1 MNTPAQN
8 AIARPY
14 GDGATQSSLRI
25 LCIDDEPAI
34 RLSIQVFLEDHG
46 HTVTTALNG
55 LEGLK
60 AIESQ
65 EFDCILLD
73 LAMPGISG
81 LEVLNKV
88 KEMRPNLPV
97 IVVSGTGS
105 IPDVINAL
113 RLGAWDFIT
122 KPIEDM
128 AILLYAMDRAMERA
142 RLIRENQLHNERLET
157 LVKERTR
164 DLRSEIAER
173 LAVEKA
179 LRASLA
185 EKEVLLR
192 EVHHRV
198 KNNLQIVSSLL
209 SLQAAKSDHE
219 MSGEFL
225 DSQAR
230 VRAMALVH
238 EKLYSSEDLSCI
250 NFPEYLRQLAAFLL
264 QAYTPESTTITPDI
278 HCPDFCLPVN
288 SAIPCGLIINEL
300 FTNSLKHAFA
310 GRPVGRII
318 LRAWLKDNTA
328 NLLIAD
334 DGAGLRPG
342 FDIKETETLGLQLVT
357 NLTRQLKGSLKVS
370 SGPGGAAFHLRFPN
384 SPARTA
390 PSAS

>member
-1 MNTPAQN
+1 VNTPGQY

-34 RLSIQVFLEDHG
+34 RLSIQVYLEDHG

-142 RLIRENQLHNERLET
+142 RLIRENQLHNELLET

-225 DSQAR
+225 DS
-230 VRAMALVH
+230 
-238 EKLYSSEDLSCI
+238 
-250 NFPEYLRQLAAFLL
+250 
-264 QAYTPESTTITPDI
+264 
-278 HCPDFCLPVN
+278 
-288 SAIPCGLIINEL
+288 
-300 FTNSLKHAFA
+300 
-310 GRPVGRII
+310 
-318 LRAWLKDNTA
+318 
-328 NLLIAD
+328 
-334 DGAGLRPG
+334 
-342 FDIKETETLGLQLVT
+342 
-357 NLTRQLKGSLKVS
+357 
-370 SGPGGAAFHLRFPN
+370 
-384 SPARTA
+384 
-390 PSAS
+390 